1 MCHHTPTVTGRA
13 RDTNTTIATF
23 HSINNN
29 KSGVDLQSAHT
40 SQIGYSH
47 EHDIFWLYLPLR
59 KLKLFGN
66 NCSTLVQRTRS
77 GKLVGLA
84 AYRGMS
90 LPSTANSDRN

>member
-1 MCHHTPTVTGRA
+1 MPLLLLLSLLLRLLALITQQVERSDKRENSARRESEIVCHHTPTVTGQA

-47 EHDIFWLYLPLR
+47 EHD
-59 KLKLFGN
+59 
-66 NCSTLVQRTRS
+66 VS
-77 GKLVGLA
+77 GSIC
-84 AYRGMS
+84 R
-90 LPSTANSDRN
+90 